1 MATLFELYASHAF
14 WFWLGLAAAILAV
27 EVASGTG
34 WLLWPAGAAL
44 VVSFLTLVIGPDP
57 AVTLT
62 AFAVL
67 TLASTLLARRYLPKS
82 MLASG
87 GDIND
92 NVGRLIGQEARA
104 VGAFTGGA
112 GRVLIDGKEWAAEL
126 ADGYILAEGERV
138 RVVGVTDG
146 SRLQVRPAA

>member
-1 MATLFELYASHAF
+1 MLDLYLEHAF
-14 WFWLGLAAAILAV
+14 WFWLGLAAVILAV
-27 EVASGTG
+27 EVASGSG

-44 VVSFLTLVIGPDP
+44 VVAFLTLLIGPDP
-57 AVTLT
+57 GAAIV

-67 TLASTLLARRYLPKS
+67 TLVSTLLARRYLPKS
-82 MLASG
+82 VLGQG

-104 VGAFTGGA
+104 VAAFSDGS

-126 ADGYILAEGERV
+126 AEGYVLAEGERV
-138 RVVGVTDG
+138 RVIGVADG
-146 SRLQVRPAA
+146 SRLQVKPAG